1 MTAICELWIH
11 KARNGLLLCLVLL
24 LGACSGGGGGG
35 SCKTAQQNETVHEE
49 MLENY
54 YWYDRIPASIN
65 YDSFSSAQ
73 ATLNFL
79 RYATLD
85 RFSYITSQTAFDNLF
100 NNGTYVGYG
109 FAYVVKLDGSVGIR
123 FVYNQSPAA
132 GAGLVRG
139 DEVLSVNGQS
149 VATIIAANSWDS
161 IFSTGGVGTSLNM
174 LIGRASGD
182 VNLNMK
188 KGVVTINTVLHSEV
202 IVSAPNTIGYLVFNS
217 FLNTSLAELD
227 PVFAQFKAA
236 NVNQLILDLRYNGGG
251 SISVARDLASYI
263 KATAVPDNDLYV
275 QLRYNDKNQSENF
288 NYYFRPMTNSLN
300 LNELTVVSTNL
311 TCSASEQ
318 VVSALQPYFSRVTT
332 VGSTSCGKPVGQR
345 PFNFC
350 DSTMLAV
357 NFGGFNANGEGDYFS
372 GIPADCN
379 ATDDVAFAFGD
390 PAEPML
396 SAAHFFIDNLTCQ
409 IAPKS
414 QTGFSTELQGLQA
427 IAGAV

>member
-1 MTAICELWIH
+1 MRSA
-11 KARNGLLLCLVLL
+11 LLFSLMLMLT
-24 LGACSGGGGGG
+24 ACSGGGGG
-35 SCKTAQQNETVHEE
+35 SCKTEQQNEIVHKE
-49 MLENY
+49 LLANY
-54 YWYDRIPASIN
+54 YWYDRIPSSID
-65 YDSFSSAQ
+65 YDRFSSPS

-109 FAYVVKLDGSVGIR
+109 FGYVVEPGGSAGIR

-139 DEVLSVNGQS
+139 DEILSVNGQS
-149 VATIIAANSWDS
+149 VATIIAANSWGS
-161 IFSTGGVGTSLNM
+161 LFGAGGVGTPLSMQLRRSSSLIQTLQFN
-174 LIGRASGD
+174 
-182 VNLNMK
+182 
-188 KGVVTINTVLHSEV
+188 KGIVTINTVLHSEV
-202 IVSAPNTIGYLVFNS
+202 IVSGPSTIGYLVFNS
-217 FLNTSLAELD
+217 FLNTSLAELNT
-227 PVFAQFKAA
+227 VFAQFKAA

-251 SISVARDLASYI
+251 SVSVARDLASYI
-263 KATAVPDNDLYV
+263 KATSIPDNDLYV
-275 QLRYNDKNQSENF
+275 ELRFNDKKQPENF

-300 LNELTVVSTNL
+300 LNELTVVSTDL

-318 VVSALQPYFSRVTT
+318 VISALLPYFSRVTT

-357 NFGGFNANGEGDYFS
+357 NFAGFNANEEGDYFS
-372 GIPADCN
+372 GIPADCS
-379 ATDDVAFAFGD
+379 ATDDIAFDFGD

-396 SAAHFFIDNLTCQ
+396 SAARFFIDNMTCQ
-409 IAPKS
+409 IVPKS
-414 QTGFSTELQGLQA
+414 QTRPRTVLQGLQA
-427 IAGAV
+427 ISGAV

>member
-1 MTAICELWIH
+1 MVPVKLH
-11 KARNGLLLCLVLL
+11 
-24 LGACSGGGGGG
+24 S
-35 SCKTAQQNETVHEE
+35 KTKQCIKE

-54 YWYDRIPASIN
+54 DRIPTSIN

-73 ATLNFL
+73 AILDFL

-85 RFSYITSQTAFDNLF
+85 RFSYITSQNAFDNLF

-109 FAYVVKLDGSVGIR
+109 FGFEVESDGSVGIR

-139 DEVLSVNGQS
+139 DEILSVNGQL
-149 VATIIAANSWDS
+149 VATIIAADSWGS
-161 IFSTGGVGTSLNM
+161 LFGSGGIGTSLSM
-174 LIGRASGD
+174 QLRRGSG
-182 VNLNMK
+182 MIQTQQFM

-202 IVSAPNTIGYLVFNS
+202 IVSGPNTIGYLVFNS
-217 FLNTSLAELD
+217 FLSTSLAELD

-251 SISVARDLASYI
+251 SVSVACDLASYI
-263 KATAVPDNDLYV
+263 KETTVPDNDLYV

-288 NYYFRPMTNSLN
+288 YYYFKPMTNSLN
-300 LNELTVVSTNL
+300 LDELTVVSTDL

-318 VVSALQPYFSRVTT
+318 VVSALRPYFSRVTT

-350 DSTMLAV
+350 ESTMLAV
-357 NFGGFNANGEGDYFS
+357 NFGGFNANGEGNFFS
-372 GIPADCN
+372 RIPADCN
-379 ATDDVAFAFGD
+379 ATDDIAFAFGD
-390 PAEPML
+390 PADPML
-396 SAAHFFIDNLTCQ
+396 SAARFLVDNMTCQ
-409 IAPKS
+409 VVPKMNTKS
-414 QTGFSTELQGLQA
+414 STELQGLQA

>member
-1 MTAICELWIH
+1 LF
-11 KARNGLLLCLVLL
+11 CLILL
-24 LGACSGGGGGG
+24 LGACSGSGGG
-35 SCKTAQQNETVHEE
+35 SCDTAQQNETVHQEL
-49 MLENY
+49 LENY
-54 YWYDRIPASIN
+54 YWYDRIPSNIN
-65 YDSFSSAQ
+65 YNRFGSAQ
-73 ATLNFL
+73 ATLNYL

-85 RFSYITSQTAFDNLF
+85 RFSYITSQNAFDNLF

-109 FAYVVKLDGSVGIR
+109 FAFVVEPDGSVGIR

-132 GAGLVRG
+132 ATGLVRG

-149 VATIIAANSWDS
+149 VATINAANSWDS
-161 IFSTGGVGTSLNM
+161 IFSAGGIGTSLSM

-182 VNLNMK
+182 VSLNMN

-202 IVSAPNTIGYLVFNS
+202 IVSGPNTIGYLVFNS

-227 PVFAQFKAA
+227 PVFTQFRAA

-251 SISVARDLASYI
+251 SINVARDLASYI
-263 KATAVPDNDLYV
+263 KETTVPDNDLYV

-288 NYYFRPMTNSLN
+288 NYYFKPETNSLN
-300 LNELTVVSTNL
+300 LNELTVVTTNL

-318 VVSALQPYFSRVTT
+318 VVSALRPHFTRVTT

-345 PFNFC
+345 AFNFC

-357 NFGGFNANGEGDYFS
+357 NFGGFNASGQGNYFS

-379 ATDDVAFAFGD
+379 ATDDVAYAFGD

-396 SAAHFFIDNLTCQ
+396 SAARFFIDNDNCQ

-414 QTGFSTELQGLQA
+414 QPGSTTELQGLQA